1 MTLIIDTQAA
11 APAAHARNRGTR
23 RAVMALS
30 MLGLCLV
37 GLIALTLSC
46 GQGCLPPAHVLTA
59 LTGADAGGAD
69 FVVNDLRLPRV
80 LMSLV
85 VGLCFGL
92 GGAAFQVMLRNPLAS
107 PDIIGISAGA
117 GAAAVF
123 AIVVL
128 SLEGWA
134 VSAVAVGAGL
144 GIATLIWG
152 LSSGRGAAG
161 ARLILVGIG
170 VSAMLNSV
178 TSYLL
183 LDAPAWDRAEA
194 MRWLTGSVNGAQLVQ
209 VWPVVAALVVFGGL
223 LALSARD
230 LDLLRLGDDAA
241 RALGVRSDATRFRV
255 TLAAVGLVAFATSA
269 AGPVAF
275 VAFLSGPIAARLTGG
290 GRCILP
296 AAGMTGA
303 VLVLAGDYAGQ
314 FLLPARL
321 PVGVVTGAIGAPF
334 LLLLILRANRNG
346 GTL

>member
-1 MTLIIDTQAA
+1 MSPACSSPAA
-11 APAAHARNRGTR
+11 AR
-23 RAVMALS
+23 RARYRGNCRALLAVS
-30 MLGLCLV
+30 VLVILVAFLV
-37 GLIALTLSC
+37 GLTLTC
-46 GQGCLPPAHVLTA
+46 GQSCLAPGQVLSA

-69 FVVNDLRLPRV
+69 FVVNDLRLPRA

-92 GGAAFQVMLRNPLAS
+92 GGVAFQVMLRNPLAS

-134 VSAVAVGAGL
+134 VSVVAVASGL
-144 GIATLIWG
+144 LIATVIWG

-170 VSAMLNSV
+170 VSAMLNSI
-178 TSYLL
+178 TSYILL
-183 LDAPAWDRAEA
+183 GAPAWDRAEA

-209 VWPVVAALVVFGGL
+209 IWPVLAALLVFGGL

-241 RALGVRSDATRFRV
+241 RALGVRADATRFKV

-290 GRCILP
+290 TRGILP
-296 AAGMTGA
+296 AAGLTGA

-334 LLLLILRANRNG
+334 LLFLIVRTNRNR
-346 GTL
+346 GTI